1 MINLYFKNFNFNLSN
16 FTGIAIFS
24 GDEKK
29 SFIKNLKNLELD
41 YNVIS
46 FIKMKSSLRLYNDN
60 KISCPLNFP
69 LKGIE
74 ELFSSK
80 FIILEDLLIENLRDA
95 VLFNA
100 ICDFVLHNKIVLC
113 PVISDIFGLQNIYDN
128 FDKNFYEGLIIDIF
142 KLRLRFLMATRIIFN
157 KSGKFVWAVTYIIKK
172 IKGLG
177 FNFIEN
183 GTGTCNET
191 PSVLRPL
198 RSGSNLQSSSGSPC
212 LKFIGKDNFTI
223 MLRIHPLKKII
234 AVKDEFIGDSKIILN
249 ISFNVLYFNPGEIIN
264 KIKIFPF
271 IIRGIKNVS
280 NNKKAVKFKY
290 DKLSKI
296 QDISIKELNLAHLV
310 IAGAGSGKTRLIV
323 NKFLYLMNF
332 MSPGE
337 ILVLTYTNNAA
348 NEIKNRVGRLA
359 LKGNINIKK
368 ILNIT
373 TYHSFFYS
381 IIREY
386 YLELGFKSVP
396 LVKEQACENIK
407 TGFISYDDMILNVLK
422 LFKNKDIVYDIASRF
437 KYILVDEYQDL
448 DFLSDIIIKKIDSGR
463 GITMYAGDDDQSIY
477 GFNGGD
483 CANLLF
489 FDLFYPSGKLFIM
502 QYNYRSN
509 SKIIN
514 FCNSLLNNINFRFPK
529 KMIESGGKLIL
540 PDENVIDIIGFESKN
555 SEERFIIGQ
564 FNLHLAKGENIGVLV
579 RTQKEEDNFKK
590 ILKEINPEGYA
601 NFKNWFIGTIHKSKG
616 MEFDTVFIVNVNN
629 GNIPHLKSLM
639 QAYGKN
645 KKTGNLNH
653 PFQVFLY
660 NGINGNSAYEDEIKL
675 FYVAVSRAKKKVF
688 ITYSGKKSE
697 FLA

>member
-16 FTGIAIFS
+16 FIGIAIFS
-24 GDEKK
+24 EDKKK
-29 SFIKNLKNLELD
+29 SFIKNLINLELD

-46 FIKMKSSLRLYNDN
+46 FIKMKSSLRLYNKN
-60 KISCPLNFP
+60 KISRPLSFP
-69 LKGIE
+69 LKYIE

-80 FIILEDLLIENLRDA
+80 FIILEDLFIENLTDA

-100 ICDFVLHNKIVLC
+100 ICDFVLHNKIILC
-113 PVISDIFGLQNIYDN
+113 PVIADNFDLQRIYDN
-128 FDKNFYEGLIIDIF
+128 FNKNFYEDLIIDIF
-142 KLRLRFLMATRIIFN
+142 KLRLGLLTATRIIYDR
-157 KSGKFVWAVTYIIKK
+157 SSEFVTAITYIIKK
-172 IKGLG
+172 ISELG
-177 FNFIEN
+177 FLHHGLN
-183 GTGTCNET
+183 
-191 PSVLRPL
+191 R
-198 RSGSNLQSSSGSPC
+198 QSPFGNPC
-212 LKFIGKDNFTI
+212 LKFMGKDNFTI

-234 AVKDEFIGDSKIILN
+234 AVRDEFIGDSKIMLN
-249 ISFNVLYFNPGEIIN
+249 ISFNDIYFNPDEIIN
-264 KIKIFPF
+264 KIKIFPV
-271 IIRGIKNVS
+271 IIRDIKNVS
-280 NNKKAVKFKY
+280 NNKKTVKFKY

-296 QDISIKELNLAHLV
+296 QDISIKELNSAHLV

-348 NEIKNRVGRLA
+348 DEIKSRIGRLCTGDN
-359 LKGNINIKK
+359 LNIKK

-422 LFKNKDIVYDIASRF
+422 LFKNKNIVYDIASRF

-448 DFLSDIIIKKIDSGR
+448 DFLSDIIIKKIDGGR

-483 CANLLF
+483 SANLLF
-489 FDLFYPSGKLFIM
+489 FDLFYSSGKLFIM

-529 KMIESGGKLIL
+529 KMIQSEGNNML
-540 PDENVIDIIGFESKN
+540 PDENAVDILSFESKN
-555 SEERFIIGQ
+555 SEERFIIGR
-564 FNLHLAKGENIGVLV
+564 FNLYLAMGENVGVLV

-590 ILKEINPEGYA
+590 ILKEMNPEGYA
-601 NFKNWFIGTIHKSKG
+601 NSKNWFIGTIHKSKG
-616 MEFDTVFIVNVNN
+616 MEFDTVFIANANN
-629 GNIPHLKSLM
+629 GNIPHLKSLT
-639 QAYGKN
+639 QAYSKN
-645 KKTGNLNH
+645 KKSKNLNH
-653 PFQVFLY
+653 PFQFFL
-660 NGINGNSAYEDEIKL
+660 NNDINGNSAYEDEIKL